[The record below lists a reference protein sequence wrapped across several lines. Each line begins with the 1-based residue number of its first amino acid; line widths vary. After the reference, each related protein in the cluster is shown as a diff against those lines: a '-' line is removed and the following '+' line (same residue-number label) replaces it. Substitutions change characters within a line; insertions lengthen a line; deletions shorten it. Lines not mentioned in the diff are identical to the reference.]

1 MFAFQFQSS
10 RWYITHLKILALK
23 WSPYLSYDLYNSLAA
38 GILPTDPRRSLS
50 WYSKHGVH
58 RDSPQE
64 KKLRRCRLKQRTT
77 YESNLCVVHLGLFSI
92 KEIYIVSKSRNPNN
106 SKYVQVSSDII
117 SLLSADVTDK
127 RGKIMGNLTILTG
140 IFFQE
145 DYRKRCINV

>member
-92 KEIYIVSKSRNPNN
+92 KEIYIVSTSRNPKIWWNN
-106 SKYVQVSSDII
+106 SKYVQVSSGIT
-117 SLLSADVTDK
+117 SLLLADAIDNVDDNMTEVC
-127 RGKIMGNLTILTG
+127 IEAIA
-140 IFFQE
+140 FF
-145 DYRKRCINV
+145 